1 MYIAGLMKLSLID
14 YPGKIGCTVFTQGCV
29 FRCRFCHNPELIPT
43 KRFGKEV
50 EETSEKEF
58 FEFLESRKNKLDG
71 VTITGGEPTIHPDL
85 PNFIQKIKEMGFLVK
100 LDTMGINPTIV
111 KNLLDQN
118 LVDCVAMDIKHSP
131 KKYHLATGVKSNIKK
146 IQETIELLKNSKIEY
161 IFRTTCV
168 PGIHK
173 EEDFEELGEM
183 IKGAKIYHIQEY
195 RDEITYDK
203 NLPKESQKHTLDL
216 EKIKQVMETKV
227 QKVEILKN
235 L

>member
-1 MYIAGLMKLSLID
+1 MKLSLID
-14 YPGKIGCTVFTQGCV
+14 YPGKIGCTVFTQGCA

-43 KRFGKEV
+43 KKFPKEV

-58 FEFLESRKNKLDG
+58 FEFLESRRGKLDG

-85 PNFIQKIKEMGFLVK
+85 PDFIRKIKEMGFLVK
-100 LDTMGINPTIV
+100 LDTMGINPSMV
-111 KNLLDQN
+111 KSLLEEK
-118 LVDCVAMDIKHSP
+118 LIDCVAMDIKHSP
-131 KKYHLATGVKSNIKK
+131 EKYHLATGVKSNMKK
-146 IQETIELLKNSKIEY
+146 IQETIELLKNSEIEY

-168 PGIHK
+168 PGIHS

-183 IKGAKIYHIQEY
+183 VKGAKTYHIQEY

-203 NLPKESQKHTLDL
+203 ALPEESKNHSLDL
-216 EKIKQVMETKV
+216 EKIKQIMEPKV
-227 QKVEILKN
+227 EKVEILKN